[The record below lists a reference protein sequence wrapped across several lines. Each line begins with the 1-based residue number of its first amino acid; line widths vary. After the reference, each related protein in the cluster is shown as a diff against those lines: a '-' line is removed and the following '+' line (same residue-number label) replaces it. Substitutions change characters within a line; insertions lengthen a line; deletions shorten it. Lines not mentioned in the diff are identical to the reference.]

1 MAISRADKITEL
13 SKKQDFFSDFFTDFE
28 THPITNNLARVTN
41 DQSVK
46 QSIRNLILTNR
57 GERFFEPNIGSD
69 ILRAVFE
76 PNDIL
81 TANDLQRYIEYTIKF
96 CEPRAKLQQVSVTPS
111 LDGNEFV
118 VTILFSIINNPVPI
132 SLDVILKRVR

>member
-69 ILRAVFE
+69 ILRAMFE

-96 CEPRAKLQQVSVTPS
+96 CEPRAKLMQVSVTPS